1 MSLKERI
8 VNAILRGL
16 FRLFFKINVD
26 EFAKM
31 PHEGPFIIFANH
43 TSALDGPLMY
53 VFMRPR
59 NMVAMAKKELWN
71 NIITRFIMNL
81 WNSIPVDRENMERQ
95 TLESCFAIL
104 DKGDILAIA
113 PEGTRSKDGSLQE
126 GKEGVAFIAYRK
138 KVPMVPIV
146 TIGLENFKQNIKKL
160 KRTKVTIKI
169 GEPFEITAQGR
180 LNAESRKQLIDEIM
194 MKLVELLPPSLHG
207 YYAGKNIE
215 YQLTS
220 TVTK

>member
-8 VNAILRGL
+8 VNAILRAL
-16 FRLFFKINVD
+16 FRLFFKINID
-26 EFAKM
+26 EFQKM
-31 PHEGPFIIFANH
+31 PHEGPFIILANH
-43 TSALDGPLMY
+43 TSALDGPMMY

-71 NIITRFIMNL
+71 NFATRFLMNL

-146 TIGLENFKQNIKKL
+146 TIGLENFKQNIKRL
-160 KRTKVTIKI
+160 KRTEVTIKI
-169 GEPFEITAQGR
+169 GNPFEITAQGR

-207 YYAGKNIE
+207 YYTGKNIE
-215 YQLTS
+215 YKLTS
-220 TVTK
+220 PITK

>member
-1 MSLKERI
+1 
-8 VNAILRGL
+8 V
-16 FRLFFKINVD
+16 
-26 EFAKM
+26 
-31 PHEGPFIIFANH
+31 
-43 TSALDGPLMY
+43 
-53 VFMRPR
+53 
-59 NMVAMAKKELWN
+59 
-71 NIITRFIMNL
+71 
-81 WNSIPVDRENMERQ
+81 
-95 TLESCFAIL
+95 
-104 DKGDILAIA
+104 
-113 PEGTRSKDGSLQE
+113 GTRSKDGSLQE

-220 TVTK
+220 TITK